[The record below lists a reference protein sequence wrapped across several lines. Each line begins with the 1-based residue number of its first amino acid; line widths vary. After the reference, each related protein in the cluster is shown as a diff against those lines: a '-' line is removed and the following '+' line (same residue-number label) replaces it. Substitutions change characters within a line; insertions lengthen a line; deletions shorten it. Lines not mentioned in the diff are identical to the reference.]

1 MSRLAANRIAS
12 TIQKRADR
20 IGVSMLGPFGGVLGG
35 VGDACPG
42 FAGGG
47 FWATT

>member
-1 MSRLAANRIAS
+1 MAS
-12 TIQKRADR
+12 MIQKRADR
-20 IGVSMLGPFGGVLGG
+20 IGVIMLGLFSGGFWGG
-35 VGDACPG
+35 CPG